1 MSKKE
6 NDINL
11 FKLKR
16 ESLYIKKGLERDSI
30 LFKWKSNNIKL
41 PFNPEFWLTTNGS
54 IGFLK
59 KEQKF
64 VIGEF
69 NGILD
74 EYGDFTTYIY
84 HTMNTQNVKTGEA
97 KNHEDIIVCG
107 NTSLYRP
114 YEDERQFY
122 AKMKAET
129 DVSILAQLILSR
141 LNKAIVAETDQK
153 AKNIHNAYESVMLGY
168 PLILT
173 TSLLEELQTLDLTDN
188 NDIQK
193 MQYLSTFYQTLQK
206 REANDFGI
214 DLDVLDKRAQVSN
227 EEIKQYDDITT
238 IEFLIMAEA
247 RERFV
252 EEMKENGFDIEIV
265 KNPIFFDEPDK
276 KDVDNGT
283 FIQAEQEEGKNPQN
297 QEENKQDSEDN
308 TDEKDN

>member
-6 NDINL
+6 NDVNL

-16 ESLYIKKGLERDSI
+16 ESVYFKQALERDSI
-30 LFKWKSNNIKL
+30 LFKWKSDTIKL
-41 PFNPEFWLTTNGS
+41 PYNPEFWLTTNGS

-59 KEQKF
+59 NEQKF

-69 NGILD
+69 DGILD
-74 EYGDFTTYIY
+74 EYGDFTRYIY
-84 HTMNTQNVKTGEA
+84 HTMNTNDVKTGEA
-97 KNHEDIIVCG
+97 MNHEDIIVCG

-114 YEDERQFY
+114 YEEERRFY
-122 AKMKAET
+122 AKMKTET
-129 DVSILAQLILSR
+129 DVSIWAQLINSR
-141 LNKAIVAETDQK
+141 LNKAIVAENDQK
-153 AKNIHNAYESVMLGY
+153 AKSIHNAYESVMLGY
-168 PLILT
+168 PLVLT
-173 TSLLEELQTLDLTDN
+173 TSLLEELQMLDLTDN
-188 NDIQK
+188 DDIQK

-252 EEMKENGFDIEIV
+252 QEMKEAGFDIEIV

-276 KDVDNGT
+276 EDIDNGT
-283 FIQAEQEEGKNPQN
+283 FTDAELEEKNPQN
-297 QEENKQDSEDN
+297 QEENKQESEDN
-308 TDEKDN
+308 KDEKDN